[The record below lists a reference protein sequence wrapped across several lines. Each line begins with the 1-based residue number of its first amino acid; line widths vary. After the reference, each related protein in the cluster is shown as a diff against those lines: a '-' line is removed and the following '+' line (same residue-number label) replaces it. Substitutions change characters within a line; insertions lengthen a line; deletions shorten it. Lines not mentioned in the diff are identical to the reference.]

1 MWNLGLSDIVAERFQ
16 VITVLM
22 KSTQREQTLCQA
34 AGAQV
39 ASVCLFCGDEVSRQQ
54 YRRWDSTLVSSA
66 DNGINTV

>member
-1 MWNLGLSDIVAERFQ
+1 MKFKFTCINVAERFQ

-34 AGAQV
+34 AGAQM

-54 YRRWDSTLVSSA
+54 YRR
-66 DNGINTV
+66 